1 MGVERRPLRPA
12 QGSESWAS
20 LLGIQASNDG
30 GTMVGVLS
38 DTERMKLAY
47 SAVHGRGSLTEAEI
61 NLVTQ
66 WAIQAKV
73 NAAALEL
80 LLDGKID
87 VTVDPS
93 GEILF
98 QPLDPEAE
106 LAKRVLVWR
115 DIVEREVVG
124 E

>member
-1 MGVERRPLRPA
+1 
-12 QGSESWAS
+12 
-20 LLGIQASNDG
+20 
-30 GTMVGVLS
+30 
-38 DTERMKLAY
+38 MKLAY

-98 QPLDPEAE
+98 QPLDTEAE